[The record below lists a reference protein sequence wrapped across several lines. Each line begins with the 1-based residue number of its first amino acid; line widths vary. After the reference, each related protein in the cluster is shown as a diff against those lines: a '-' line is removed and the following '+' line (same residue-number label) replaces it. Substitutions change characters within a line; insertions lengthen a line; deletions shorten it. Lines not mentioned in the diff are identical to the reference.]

1 MGECQGGKTEKKNQW
16 GKIIT
21 KTHDEMREVTKVRRK
36 ITLEIGG
43 GFGGGKGKGT
53 GDWEGNGKGRD
64 WGSWLHDLLGL
75 GDAGDCMGKA
85 GGGRM
90 SSHTSQSSYSGHSV
104 GFF

>member
-1 MGECQGGKTEKKNQW
+1 
-16 GKIIT
+16 
-21 KTHDEMREVTKVRRK
+21 MREVTKVRRK

-85 GGGRM
+85 GGGA
-90 SSHTSQSSYSGHSV
+90 SAEKKDEFTPSQSSYSGHSV
-104 GFF
+104 GFFYGFFFK